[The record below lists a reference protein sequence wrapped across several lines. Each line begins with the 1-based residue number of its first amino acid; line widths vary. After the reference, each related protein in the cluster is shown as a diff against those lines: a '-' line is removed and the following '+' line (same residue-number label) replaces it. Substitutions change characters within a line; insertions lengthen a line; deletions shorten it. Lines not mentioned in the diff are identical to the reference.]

1 MNLRKRFATAV
12 RRVLESY
19 GEEAA
24 SYADLVRPAQQPRF
38 GDYQIN
44 CAMPVGK
51 LLGRPPREV
60 AEQIVRE
67 ADFGDLVEEAAV
79 AGPGFINL
87 RLSDAWLA
95 RYLTEAVGDPRMGV
109 ETVEAPERFVIDFSS
124 PNVAKPMHVG
134 HLRST
139 IIGDALARMLRFVGH
154 TVITDNHLGDW
165 GTQFGMIIYGYKH
178 FLDEENWRRNPVGE
192 LARLYQ
198 VVYNMAKPAEWAET
212 LDAIAA
218 RVEKDPRALEEA
230 RDKIVELAAEAGLAE
245 PTELEGVSAERLRE
259 LLRELRRMADEAR
272 PIAEAARQETAK
284 LHAGDPEN
292 RALWEKFMPYCI
304 EELNR
309 IYRRLDVHFDYM
321 LGESFYQP
329 MLEDVVRELLEKGI
343 ATISEGAV
351 CVFLEEGEPP
361 CIIRKSDGA
370 YTYATTDLAT
380 IKYRVENFDPN
391 YILYV
396 VDYRQSLH
404 FKQVFEIARR
414 WGYIKPE
421 YVHVAFGTVLGPDRR
436 PFRTREGG
444 TVGLEMLIDEAVARA
459 RRIVDENSPHLPEEE
474 RQQIAEAVGIG
485 ALKYADLSQNRTS
498 DYVFSWDKMLAMQGN
513 TGTYLQYAYARI
525 RSIFRKGDV
534 RLEHLIEQ
542 GARVLLSHA
551 AERDLALKIVR
562 FPEALEQAVR
572 DYMPHYLTT
581 YLYELAETFSTFYNS
596 CDVLR
601 AESEQ
606 LRQSRLLLCEL
617 TARVLRIG
625 LELLGIRPVERM

>member
-1 MNLRKRFATAV
+1 MNLRKRLAAAI
-12 RRVLESY
+12 RPVLARY
-19 GEEAA
+19 GEEAVG
-24 SYADLVRPAQQPRF
+24 YADLVRPAQQPRF

-44 CAMPVGK
+44 CAMAVGK
-51 LLGRPPREV
+51 LIGRPPREV
-60 AEQIVRE
+60 AEEIVRG
-67 ADFGDLVEEAAV
+67 ADFGELVEEVSV
-79 AGPGFINL
+79 AGPGFINI
-87 RLSDAWLA
+87 RLSDKWLA
-95 RYLTEAVGDPRMGV
+95 DYLTTAVADERVGV
-109 ETVEAPERFVIDFSS
+109 ERVEEAKRFVIDFSS

-139 IIGDALARMLRFVGH
+139 IIGDALARMLRFMGH
-154 TVITDNHLGDW
+154 VVITDNHLGDW

-178 FLDEENWRRNPVGE
+178 FLDEENWQRDPVAE

-198 VVYNMAKPAEWAET
+198 VVYNRAKPAE
-212 LDAIAA
+212 IADELERLAKQAQADPDVLA
-218 RVEKDPRALEEA
+218 RK
-230 RDKIVELAAEAGLAE
+230 RDRVVELAAEAGLDDWQSLREA
-245 PTELEGVSAERLRE
+245 PVDRLRE
-259 LLRELRRMADEAR
+259 VLGVLRERAEQAR
-272 PIAEAARQETAK
+272 AIAEAARQETAR

-292 RALWEKFMPYCI
+292 RALWETFMPHCI

-329 MLEDVVRELLEKGI
+329 MLESVVNELLERGI
-343 ATISEGAV
+343 ATESEGAV
-351 CVFLEEGEPP
+351 CVFFGEDEPP

-380 IKYRVENFDPN
+380 IKYRVENFDPDH
-391 YILYV
+391 ILYV

-414 WGYIKPE
+414 WGYTKPE

-444 TVGLEMLIDEAVARA
+444 TIGLELLIQEAVNRA
-459 RRIVDENSPHLPEEE
+459 RRIVDENSPHLSEDE

-498 DYVFSWDKMLAMQGN
+498 DYVFSWEKMLAMQGN

-525 RSIFRKGDV
+525 RSIFRKGEV
-534 RLEHLIEQ
+534 RLEDLLSG

-551 AERDLALKIVR
+551 SERDLALKIIR
-562 FPEALEQAVR
+562 FPEAIEQAVR
-572 DYMPHYLTT
+572 EYMPHYLTT
-581 YLYELAETFSTFYNS
+581 YLYELAETFSTFYNH

-606 LRQSRLLLCEL
+606 LRSSRLLLCEL
-617 TARVLRIG
+617 TARVLSTG
-625 LELLGIRPVERM
+625 LQLLGIRPVERM